1 MKGCKYLIY
10 IDEIYELLVFELT
23 FVGLILTFGTI
34 FPPLAIAFFISICCR
49 SYFYEC
55 ILGRFIIDTAKLE
68 FYSKLDI
75 LEDNFKVQPLQ
86 STLKKCGWFLLY
98 VSCGFYTLFLYDILG
113 DSVGFYKAYWVLI
126 VMPCLPLITNFI
138 YQLRK
143 YIAKTA
149 SDKQSEVSVNDDFNS
164 HTTATIQ
171 LTSTLSMVSNPLSIS
186 SEFIRDSSMK
196 DIDVSD
202 RGFGSLHFEANS
214 I

>member
-1 MKGCKYLIY
+1 
-10 IDEIYELLVFELT
+10 
-23 FVGLILTFGTI
+23 
-34 FPPLAIAFFISICCR
+34 
-49 SYFYEC
+49 
-55 ILGRFIIDTAKLE
+55 
-68 FYSKLDI
+68 
-75 LEDNFKVQPLQ
+75 
-86 STLKKCGWFLLY
+86 
-98 VSCGFYTLFLYDILG
+98 
-113 DSVGFYKAYWVLI
+113 
-126 VMPCLPLITNFI
+126 MPCLPLITYFI

-149 SDKQSEVSVNDDFNS
+149 SDKQSEVSVNDDKNN

-196 DIDVSD
+196 VIDVSD